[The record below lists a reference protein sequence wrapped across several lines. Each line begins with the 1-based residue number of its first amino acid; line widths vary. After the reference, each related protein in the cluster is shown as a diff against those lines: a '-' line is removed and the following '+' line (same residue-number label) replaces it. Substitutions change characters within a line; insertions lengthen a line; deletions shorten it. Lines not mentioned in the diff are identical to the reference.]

1 MRAQIKG
8 CLGQMAHR
16 RQIAQWVGT
25 RTTHPGGTGFE
36 PRRGLMIGI
45 SPEDCRGRL
54 DPFPRYLIL
63 RVKRRFHQTR
73 RRVAN
78 KVGGIQ
84 EDHPGGVASP
94 GSRPVL
100 AQNQG
105 VSPRASRRGFF
116 RPKKGVPGFFGVGN
130 RPVFIE
136 NLGIACGHSR
146 RVFFFGPKNTPLGFS
161 AAKKA

>member
-1 MRAQIKG
+1 MWFLCPKMRAQIWG

-36 PRRGLMIGI
+36 PRRG
-45 SPEDCRGRL
+45 
-54 DPFPRYLIL
+54 
-63 RVKRRFHQTR
+63 RFHQTR

-116 RPKKGVPGFFGVGN
+116 RPRKHVPGFFG
-130 RPVFIE
+130 
-136 NLGIACGHSR
+136 A
-146 RVFFFGPKNTPLGFS
+146 PKSPFLLKT
-161 AAKKA
+161 

>member
-1 MRAQIKG
+1 MVALFHLACTAHSQTKYSGRPYDSFPPIIAPRAPSCVRKRRFPCLKMNVQIRG
-8 CLGQMAHR
+8 YHSQMAHR

-36 PRRGLMIGI
+36 PWRG
-45 SPEDCRGRL
+45 
-54 DPFPRYLIL
+54 
-63 RVKRRFHQTR
+63 RFHQTR

-116 RPKKGVPGFFGVGN
+116 LPPKTRPW
-130 RPVFIE
+130 VF
-136 NLGIACGHSR
+136 R
-146 RVFFFGPKNTPLGFS
+146 WPKIPILLKT
-161 AAKKA
+161 

>member
-1 MRAQIKG
+1 MWLLCPKMRAQIWG

-16 RQIAQWVGT
+16 RQIAQWSGT

-63 RVKRRFHQTR
+63 RLKRRFSLER
-73 RRVAN
+73 
-78 KVGGIQ
+78 
-84 EDHPGGVASP
+84 P

-105 VSPRASRRGFF
+105 VSPRASRRVFF
-116 RPKKGVPGFFGVGN
+116 SAPKTRPW
-130 RPVFIE
+130 VFRWPKQPILIE

-146 RVFFFGPKNTPLGFS
+146 MGFFRPQKHAPGFFGG
-161 AAKKA
+161 

>member
-1 MRAQIKG
+1 MWLLCPKMRARIWG

-36 PRRGLMIGI
+36 PRRGLQAPRGLMMGI

-63 RVKRRFHQTR
+63 RVKRRFSLER
-73 RRVAN
+73 L
-78 KVGGIQ
+78 
-84 EDHPGGVASP
+84 

-116 RPKKGVPGFFGVGN
+116 RPQKHAPGFFCGQKSPFLAPGTR
-130 RPVFIE
+130 RPLPGGAHIK
-136 NLGIACGHSR
+136 SDPTMY
-146 RVFFFGPKNTPLGFS
+146 FGYLYESKRH
-161 AAKKA
+161 AK